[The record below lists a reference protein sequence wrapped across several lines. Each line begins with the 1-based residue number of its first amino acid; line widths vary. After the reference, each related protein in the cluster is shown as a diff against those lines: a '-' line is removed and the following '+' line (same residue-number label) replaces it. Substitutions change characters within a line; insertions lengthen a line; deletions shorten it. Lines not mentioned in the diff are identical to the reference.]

1 MHSFIFAYVNGCAI
15 CQQMKN
21 LPAHPV
27 PPPLPIPSDPQ
38 AFPFS
43 SVSMDFTTSLPMSQG
58 FDAIVVFINH
68 NLTKATVIAPCHS
81 TITADETVSL
91 YLHHVWKCFGLP
103 LHLISDHRPQFNS
116 AFF

>member
-1 MHSFIFAYVNGCAI
+1 MLVLSPLQVISLGHFGTLALLHHEVWWPSMCSFIFAYVNGCAI

-43 SVSMDFTTSLPMSQG
+43 SISMDFITSLPMSQG
-58 FDAIVVFINH
+58 FDTIMVFIDH
-68 NLTKATVIAPCHS
+68 DLTKAIV
-81 TITADETVSL
+81 
-91 YLHHVWKCFGLP
+91 
-103 LHLISDHRPQFNS
+103 
-116 AFF
+116 